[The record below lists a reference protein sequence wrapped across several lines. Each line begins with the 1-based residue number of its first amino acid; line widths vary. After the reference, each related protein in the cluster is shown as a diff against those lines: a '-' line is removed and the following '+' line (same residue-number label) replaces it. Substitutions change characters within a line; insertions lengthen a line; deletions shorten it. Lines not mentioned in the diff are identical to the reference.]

1 MRDDVRDLLPRFEL
15 LVVALVFST
24 GGAAIKLADLS
35 GYQVASFRAGIAALT
50 VALLLPK
57 ARRWPTPG
65 ILAVSVA
72 YAGTLTLFVLANK
85 LTTAAATIFLQS
97 TSPLYLLLLAPWL
110 LDEPVRRRDLL
121 YMLALGAGLSL
132 FFLDLDPA
140 SDTAPDPWTGN
151 QLALAAG
158 IAWALTVLGLRW
170 LGRGP
175 GEAGEAGPV
184 AVLWGN
190 VLACV
195 AVLPWALPVVE
206 SSPKDWAVV
215 TFLGVV
221 QIGFAYALLTRAL
234 RGVPAFEASLL
245 LLVEPVLNPVW
256 AWLVHGEAP
265 GTGTLAGGGVILL
278 ATVLKTRVDARK
290 RRKP

>member
-1 MRDDVRDLLPRFEL
+1 MQEDLQVVPRLQL
-15 LVVALVFST
+15 LATALVFST
-24 GGAAIKLADLS
+24 GGAAIKMVGLS
-35 GYQVASFRAGIAALT
+35 GFQVASFRAGIAALT
-50 VALLLPK
+50 ILALLPK

-65 ILAVSVA
+65 ILGVSAA

-121 YMLALGAGLSL
+121 YMVALGAGLSL

-140 SDTAPDPWTGN
+140 SETAPDPWTGN
-151 QLALAAG
+151 LLGLASG
-158 IAWALTVLGLRW
+158 ITWALTVLGLRW

-175 GEAGEAGPV
+175 GETGEAGPA

-190 VLACV
+190 VLACLL
-195 AVLPWALPVVE
+195 VLPWAMPVVE
-206 SSPKDWAVV
+206 STSKDWAVV

-221 QIGFAYALLTRAL
+221 QIGLAYALLTRAL

-245 LLVEPVLNPVW
+245 LLVEPVLNPIW
-256 AWLVHGEAP
+256 AWLVHGETP
-265 GTGTLAGGGVILL
+265 GAGTLAGGGVILA
-278 ATVLKTRVDARK
+278 ATAVKTWVDARD
-290 RRKP
+290 RSEP

>member
-1 MRDDVRDLLPRFEL
+1 MADRARDFLPRLEL
-15 LVVALVFST
+15 LATAVIFST
-24 GGAAIKLADLS
+24 GGAAIKLVDFT
-35 GYQVASFRAGIAALT
+35 GFQVASFRAGIAALT
-50 VALLLPK
+50 IVVLLPK
-57 ARRWPTPG
+57 ARRRPTLG
-65 ILAVSVA
+65 ILGVSMA

-110 LDEPVRRRDLL
+110 LDEPVRRRDLV
-121 YMLALGAGLSL
+121 YMLALGVGLSL

-140 SDTAPDPWTGN
+140 SETAPDPWTGN
-151 QLALAAG
+151 LLALASG
-158 IAWALTVLGLRW
+158 VTWAFTVLGLRW

-175 GEAGEAGPV
+175 GEAGEAGPA

-190 VLACV
+190 VLACLV
-195 AVLPWALPVVE
+195 VLPWALPVG
-206 SSPKDWAVV
+206 SSTAMDWGVV

-221 QIGFAYALLTRAL
+221 QIGLAYALLTRAI

-245 LLVEPVLNPVW
+245 LLVEPVLNPIW

-265 GTGTLAGGGVILL
+265 GAGTLGGGGVILV
-278 ATVLKTRVDARK
+278 ATAWKTWVDARK
-290 RRKP
+290 RRRS